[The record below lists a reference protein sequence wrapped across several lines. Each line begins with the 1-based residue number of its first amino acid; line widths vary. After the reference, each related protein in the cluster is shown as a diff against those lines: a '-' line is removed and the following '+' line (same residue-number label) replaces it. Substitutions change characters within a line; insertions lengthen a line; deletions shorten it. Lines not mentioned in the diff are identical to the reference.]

1 MPLNDDKENIAVS
14 VYPHAESWEQSDG
27 AAWLAQQ
34 LDGPLTL
41 VWTDNRSS
49 MIGLRGNET
58 CGYRLRL
65 HHMFQHAPFPI
76 WQALAT
82 FIRAPNAAAR
92 QTLRAYIQRHQR
104 RIRSSPPSPTLPRP
118 LRPQGDHFDLAV
130 IFGVLNHTYFA
141 NGIQACIT
149 WTRRPPQRPR
159 VSIRFGSYHPQQRL
173 IRIHCLLDQDFVPLY
188 VVESVVFHEMLH
200 QLIPRQCVSGRWLA
214 HPPAFRQYEQQF
226 PHYWRAKQ
234 WKQTHLM
241 RLLQG

>member
-1 MPLNDDKENIAVS
+1 MPV
-14 VYPHAESWEQSDG
+14 VPHAESWEHSDG

-49 MIGLRGNET
+49 MIGVQGNGGS
-58 CGYRLRL
+58 GYRLRL
-65 HHMFQHAPFPI
+65 HHMFQHAPLPI

-82 FIRAPNAAAR
+82 FICAPDPTAR

-104 RIRSSPPSPTLPRP
+104 HIRSSTPRTPLPRP
-118 LRPQGDHFDLAV
+118 LRSQGDYFDLAV
-130 IFGVLNHTYFA
+130 ILDALNHTYFA
-141 NGIQACIT
+141 NDIQARIT

-173 IRIHCLLDQDFVPLY
+173 IRIHRLLDQGFVPLY

-200 QLIPRQCVSGRWLA
+200 QLIPRQRLNGRWLA
-214 HPPAFRQYEQQF
+214 HPPSFRQYEQRF
-226 PHYWRAKQ
+226 PHYWRAQQ
-234 WKQTHLM
+234 WKQAHLL